1 MPRRTRLIEALAAV
15 LATSVLLLAAPT
27 APAAPVA
34 DDEREAVDVRR
45 TTLVVRDVDRA
56 LTFYRDPLG
65 LKVVYDQEIVRPPRP
80 DDPAKTER
88 RMRLALLRANDDFI
102 ELNQLLGTAAGTES
116 R

>member
-15 LATSVLLLAAPT
+15 LATSVLLAAPT

-34 DDEREAVDVRR
+34 DDERGAVDV
-45 TTLVVRDVDRA
+45 
-56 LTFYRDPLG
+56 
-65 LKVVYDQEIVRPPRP
+65 
-80 DDPAKTER
+80 R